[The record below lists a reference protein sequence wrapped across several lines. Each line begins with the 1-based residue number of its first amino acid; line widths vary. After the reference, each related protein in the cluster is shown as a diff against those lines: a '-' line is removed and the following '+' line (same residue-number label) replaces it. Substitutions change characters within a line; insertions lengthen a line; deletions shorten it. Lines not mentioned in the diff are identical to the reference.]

1 MALHGGFKS
10 RRLKVNVII
19 HQTRLWWE
27 MIERRKLE
35 KNWHDAIDVVLP
47 LCNVDIKWT
56 QKRPVAIIVLVILI
70 AAAVNFTVLHL
81 IVWPQPSLEVTQCP
95 LLSQLKS
102 LFGWSLFPLVFWI
115 IFPSLTLIENYS
127 YMFLS
132 FISVVWNSL

>member
-1 MALHGGFKS
+1 M
-10 RRLKVNVII
+10 II

-35 KNWHDAIDVVLP
+35 KLTWCYWCSLA

-81 IVWPQPSLEVTQCP
+81 IVWPQPSLGVTQCP

-115 IFPSLTLIENYS
+115 IFPSLTLIENYVPVIYFCS
-127 YMFLS
+127 LKF
-132 FISVVWNSL
+132 FVVLLVTDPCSSLIIFFP